1 MSTSSLRKDHL
12 DGLAVTILLACCLF
26 WGFQQVLVKATIPD
40 VPPVLQAFLR
50 FAAGTVILL
59 AWCAWRGIRL
69 FARDGSLAAGLLA
82 GALFAAEFACL
93 FAGLQYTT
101 ASRLTVFVYTSP
113 LWVAAIVPL
122 MVRSERLRPVQ
133 WAGVVLA
140 FVAIVFALR
149 ESFVA
154 SAAGRDA
161 ALMWRGD
168 LLALIAGALWG
179 LTTVVIR
186 TTGLTKVS
194 AEKLLFY
201 QVAVSAVTLPFVS
214 LGLGEAWSFN
224 FSGFA
229 WFSLVLQTVVGA
241 FASYLAWMWLL
252 GRYPATRVSVFVFLT
267 PLFAILF
274 GAWWLSEPIS
284 ATLLIALAFV
294 AVGIVLVNRR
304 KS

>member
-1 MSTSSLRKDHL
+1 M
-12 DGLAVTILLACCLF
+12 
-26 WGFQQVLVKATIPD
+26 LVKATIPD
-40 VPPVLQAFLR
+40 T
-50 FAAGTVILL
+50 AGIAGLPALCRWHGDSVGVVRVAGHPTV
-59 AWCAWRGIRL
+59 R
-69 FARDGSLAAGLLA
+69 ARDGSLAAGLLA

-101 ASRLTVFVYTSP
+101 ASRLTVFVHTSP

-186 TTGLTKVS
+186 TTG
-194 AEKLLFY
+194 
-201 QVAVSAVTLPFVS
+201 
-214 LGLGEAWSFN
+214 
-224 FSGFA
+224 
-229 WFSLVLQTVVGA
+229 
-241 FASYLAWMWLL
+241 
-252 GRYPATRVSVFVFLT
+252 
-267 PLFAILF
+267 
-274 GAWWLSEPIS
+274 
-284 ATLLIALAFV
+284 
-294 AVGIVLVNRR
+294 
-304 KS
+304 

>member
-1 MSTSSLRKDHL
+1 MSTSNARKDHL
-12 DGLAVTILLACCLF
+12 DSLAVTILLGCCLF
-26 WGFQQVLVKATIPD
+26 WGFQQVLVKVTIPD

-50 FAAGTVILL
+50 FAGGTVILWG
-59 AWCAWRGIRL
+59 WCAWRGIRL
-69 FARDGSLAAGLLA
+69 FERDRSLWAGLLA

-122 MVRSERLRPVQ
+122 MVRSERLRPAQ

-149 ESFVA
+149 ESFMATSA
-154 SAAGRDA
+154 SRDA

-186 TTGLTKVS
+186 TSGLTKVS

-214 LGLGEAWSFN
+214 RALGEAWSFS
-224 FSGFA
+224 FGGFA

-284 ATLLIALAFV
+284 ATLLAALAFV
-294 AVGIVLVNRR
+294 AAGIVLVNRR
-304 KS
+304 KT